1 MQTKG
6 ESVLQTAIL
15 FWIVLRSMNVIP
27 NLELYV
33 PETFFQVIIG
43 LILLAI
49 SYFNPLLGILS
60 TILLL
65 INLKPSVMETMF
77 ICIDEESINDILS
90 TIDEEKPR
98 RVDVSRNIDEENFH
112 PKKTKPEANSTP
124 PPPPKKTKPE
134 ANSTPPP
141 PKKTKP
147 EANSTPPPR
156 FAASTKT
163 NEECDEKFLIT
174 PVMLHRAQTNVYDEN
189 NISLFFNETG
199 YDGVNIQGIYES
211 ITGYDPNF

>member
-1 MQTKG
+1 
-6 ESVLQTAIL
+6 
-15 FWIVLRSMNVIP
+15 MNVIP

-141 PKKTKP
+141 
-147 EANSTPPPR
+147 R